1 MKLQAMNNYMYESGF
16 VHPRFRLNG
25 IFLDKESL
33 LRVAYDFIKEGAD
46 FERATGAFLLD
57 WFDDKPYVQMKT
69 SGTTGTPK
77 TMKLLKRHMVN
88 SALATADFF
97 EAGTNARA
105 LHCLSSQFVAGKM
118 MLVRAIIVGWDI
130 YLAAPSSV
138 LLEKDERQYDFA
150 ALVPLQAEYSFE
162 RLSQIKKI
170 ILGGGKVSPALA
182 ARLQQLPIDIWET
195 YAMTETVTHIAAK
208 RVGDPAFTTLPDVS
222 IGTDARGCLA
232 IDAPKVTD
240 GIVVTNDLVDIINDT
255 HFVWLGRFDNVINSG
270 GIKLYPEQIE
280 EKLSHNIQPRY
291 FVYGLPDDTLGERL
305 VLVIEGESFTLGEVV
320 FEGLDKYEKPKEVL
334 FVTEFIETG
343 SGKIQRAETLKT
355 IG

>member
-1 MKLQAMNNYMYESGF
+1 MNDYVYESGF

-46 FERATGAFLLD
+46 FEKATGAFLLD
-57 WFDDKPYVQMKT
+57 WFDDKPYVKMKT

-77 TMKLLKRHMVN
+77 TMQLLKRHMVS

-105 LHCLSSQFVAGKM
+105 LHCLPSQFVAGKM

-130 YLAAPSSV
+130 HLTAPATV
-138 LLEKDERQYDFA
+138 LLEKDEKQYDFA
-150 ALVPLQAEYSFE
+150 ALVPLQAEYSFD
-162 RLSQIKKI
+162 RLLQIKKI

-182 ARLQQLPIDIWET
+182 TRLQELPLEIWET

-208 RVGDPAFTTLPDVS
+208 SIGEPAFTTLPNVS
-222 IGTDARGCLA
+222 ISTDARGCLI
-232 IDAPKVTD
+232 IDAPRVTD
-240 GIVVTNDLVDIINDT
+240 GTVVTNDLVDIIDES

-280 EKLSHNIQPRY
+280 ERLVHFIQQRY
-291 FVYGLPDDTLGERL
+291 FVYGLPDDTLGEKL
-305 VLVIEGESFTLGEVV
+305 VLVIESEPFALSEVA
-320 FEGLDKYEKPKEVL
+320 FERLDKYEKPKTVL
-334 FVTEFIETG
+334 FVPKFIETG
-343 SGKIQRAETLKT
+343 SGKIQRAETIKS